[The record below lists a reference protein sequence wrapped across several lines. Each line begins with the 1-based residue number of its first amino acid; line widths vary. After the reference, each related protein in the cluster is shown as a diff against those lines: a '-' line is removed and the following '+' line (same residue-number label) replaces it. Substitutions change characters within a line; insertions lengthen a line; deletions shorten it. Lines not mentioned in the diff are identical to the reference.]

1 MPVIQR
7 LNSAL
12 MLTLT
17 ANAVNI
23 TALFLTGLN
32 VWTDR
37 IIDPQRKDD

>member
-1 MPVIQR
+1 MPVIQL
-7 LNSAL
+7 LNSVL

-37 IIDPQRKDD
+37 NIGPQRKDD